1 MKKRLSTIFSVVQA
15 KGAFGVFSIK
25 NKVTIITG
33 GTAGIGKAAVER
45 FADAGAKVVF
55 AGRRSDGSRL
65 ATKTGSIFVKTD
77 VSIESQVERLVK
89 TAVESYG
96 GLDVL
101 INNAGIGDDQNI
113 KDITEENFDRVQSVN
128 TKGVLWGMK
137 HAAPHMSSGGSIIN
151 CSSAAGK
158 IAFPG
163 YGSYSSSKF
172 AIIGLT
178 QTAALEFAPLG
189 IRVNAV
195 LPGTFDTESP
205 GSDLELAVAK
215 FMHPMGRIG
224 KPEEVA
230 GLYHFLASDESA
242 FITGASIPIDG
253 GILAGIGL
261 GMIEPLVGIA
271 SS

>member
-1 MKKRLSTIFSVVQA
+1 MMFSV
-15 KGAFGVFSIK
+15 KD
-25 NKVTIITG
+25 KVTIITG
-33 GTAGIGKAAVER
+33 GTAGIGKATVER
-45 FADAGAKVVF
+45 FAHAGAKVVF
-55 AGRRSDGSRL
+55 AGRRDEGRL
-65 ATKTGSIFVKTD
+65 LGEETGTTFVQTD
-77 VSIESQVERLVK
+77 VSKEDQVRRLME
-89 TAVESYG
+89 TAVETYG

-101 INNAGIGDDQNI
+101 INNAGIGDDQDI

-137 HAAPHMSSGGSIIN
+137 HAIPHMSSGGSIIN
-151 CSSAAGK
+151 CSSAAGR

-178 QTAALEFAPLG
+178 QTAALELAPKG

-195 LPGTFDTESP
+195 LPGTFDTENP
-205 GSDLELAVAK
+205 GSDTELAVAR

-224 KPEEVA
+224 RPEEVA

-261 GMIEPLVGIA
+261 GMIEPLVGVA
-271 SS
+271 SSRKKTSDQRED